1 MIHHQQTGQIAPGR
15 QADAI
20 ARAREYEACW
30 KSHGIEQR
38 TTLVLTGTLG
48 RLCWSWEWESMA
60 AREAGRGKVF
70 ADPHMIAIMAKA
82 MQEYRD
88 GTSPF
93 VPGTMHDEYWRDA

>member
-1 MIHHQQTGQIAPGR
+1 MIHHRQTVQIAPGR

-20 ARAREYEACW
+20 ARAREIDKTW
-30 KSHGIEQR
+30 TDHGIEQR

-60 AREAGRGKVF
+60 AREAGVAKVF

-82 MQEYRD
+82 SQEARD

-93 VPGTMHDEYWRDA
+93 VPNTMHDEYWRDA